1 MTDPVDALRSAT
13 GRRKVHDAAINVK
26 LPQEVKATLEAIATD
41 KGVTASTVVRWAIAD
56 YLKPQLK
63 QE

>member
-13 GRRKVHDAAINVK
+13 GRKKVHDAAINLK
-26 LPQEVKATLEAIATD
+26 LPHEVKTTLEGIAEK

-56 YLKPQLK
+56 YLKAN